1 MEDRTGQVRELLERL
16 VRIRSVNPPGD
27 ELPVARLL
35 ADQWSAAGFEV
46 RLDEFAP
53 GRANLVGRRRWGP
66 GPSLLL
72 NGHMDVQPPG
82 HGWTHD
88 PFAAD
93 VVGDRLYGQGAED
106 MKAGLAAATVAA
118 TNHAHRGPRQG
129 ELVLTA
135 VADELNGGEQG
146 TKRLVTQR
154 LTADGAI
161 VCEPTGSELY
171 VAHRGALW
179 LRLHVLGRSA
189 HGGRPWQG
197 QNAIDVMVDWLSA
210 LRRWAPADLR
220 RTVHALLP
228 DNTINIGTIGGGH
241 KINIVADSCTAD
253 VDVRF
258 LPSQD
263 VESLVLEVRA
273 LGALVGAGTELTAEV
288 IRVVEPM
295 ETDVRN
301 PLVAVCQDAYRKVVG
316 TDVRIGATAGFQDAH
331 YLANDLHIPTVMF
344 GPFAGS
350 VPGDDYPTRSGQPD
364 ESVSLSALATTTAV
378 YEELIDRALAPG
390 GVSGEDG
397 T

>member
-1 MEDRTGQVRELLERL
+1 MEDRTGQVRRLLERL
-16 VRIRSVNPPGD
+16 VRIRSVNPPGG
-27 ELPVARLL
+27 ELPVAWLL
-35 ADQWSAAGFEV
+35 ADQWTAAGFQV

-118 TNHAHRGPRQG
+118 ANHARREPTRG

-146 TKRLVTQR
+146 TKRFVTQR
-154 LTADGAI
+154 LAADGAI
-161 VCEPTGSELY
+161 CCEPTGSELY

-197 QNAIDVMVDWLSA
+197 RNAINVMVDWLSA
-210 LRRWAPADLR
+210 LQRWAPTDLR
-220 RTVHALLP
+220 RTVHPLLP
-228 DNTINIGTIGGGH
+228 DNTVNIGTIRGGH
-241 KINIVADSCTAD
+241 KTSIVADSCTAE

-258 LPSQD
+258 LPGQD
-263 VESLVLEVRA
+263 VEALVAEVRA
-273 LGALVGAGTELTAEV
+273 LGSRAGAGTELTAEV
-288 IRVVEPM
+288 TRVVEPM
-295 ETDVRN
+295 ETDVSN
-301 PLVAVCQDAYRKVVG
+301 PLVTVCRDAYRKVVG
-316 TDVRIGATAGFQDAH
+316 TDVRVGATAGFQDAH
-331 YLANDLHIPTVMF
+331 YLSNDLHIPTVMF

-350 VPGDDYPTRSGQPD
+350 VPGDDYPTQSGQPD
-364 ESVSLSALATTTAV
+364 ESVSLSALATTAAV
-378 YEELIDRALAPG
+378 YEELIDLALGPG
-390 GVSGEDG
+390 GMSGEG
-397 T
+397 GR